1 MAASSHRTVLET
13 LVHQPDKRIG
23 SRSVGEWCAF
33 FNHIART
40 QRESVTLSERQL
52 HRWMAGTT
60 RDARPAARRVAEIVW
75 QLDFDTLV
83 SAPTEAET
91 APALSSVEHL
101 NREIAMSTEDTARW
115 IKSGGGGVDSTVL
128 DQLHADV
135 RRFAA
140 DHLTKSPL
148 ELIPDLTRARRE
160 IFDLLDRRQRP
171 RYLPDLYLIAG
182 QICAL
187 LAHACADLGRTYDA
201 ETHART
207 AWFAA
212 DYAENNQLRAY
223 VRWVQANIAYWA
235 GDYQRAADYADIGL
249 ADEDDPSTVLRL
261 ASQLARSRAAH
272 SDNRAALRA
281 LDTAMSAIDHVE
293 PTSPSSRGVMWF
305 EPGKALYY
313 AAETHLAI
321 GGRHHNELALSLADS
336 ALATFTPASPAEFS
350 AAAELDAARA
360 LLAMGDLDGAAGRLS
375 RVLALPVELRTTP
388 IIQRVRSTAAQ
399 VASLAQ
405 NSRSTHDLPERIK
418 LFTTYTAAHS

>member
-13 LVHQPDKRIG
+13 LIHLPDRRIG
-23 SRSVGEWCAF
+23 SRTVGEWCAF
-33 FNHIART
+33 FNHTARA
-40 QRESVTLSERQL
+40 QGESVTLSERQL

-60 RDARPAARRVAEIVW
+60 REARPAARRVAAIVW

-83 SAPTEAET
+83 SPPTATEPS
-91 APALSSVEHL
+91 PALSSVEHL

-115 IKSGGGGVDSTVL
+115 IKSGGGGVDGTVL
-128 DQLHADV
+128 EQLHADV
-135 RRFAA
+135 RRFAT

-212 DYAENNQLRAY
+212 DYAENSQLRAY

-235 GDYQRAADYADIGL
+235 SDYRRAADYADIGL
-249 ADEDDPSTVLRL
+249 ADENDPSTVLRL

-272 SDNRAALRA
+272 ADTDAALRA
-281 LDTAMSAIDHVE
+281 LDTAMSAIDQVDPAAASGH
-293 PTSPSSRGVMWF
+293 GVMWF
-305 EPGKALYY
+305 DPGKALYY

-321 GGRHHNELALSLADS
+321 GGRRHNEMALTLADS
-336 ALATFTPASPAEFS
+336 ALATFTPDSPAEFS

-375 RVLALPVELRTTP
+375 RVLTLPVELRTTP
-388 IIQRVRSTAAQ
+388 IIQRVQATAAQ
-399 VASLAQ
+399 VATLAQ
-405 NSRSTHDLPERIK
+405 NARATRDLPERIK
-418 LFTTYTAAHS
+418 LFSTYTAAHS